1 MRDSAF
7 LLLAAVPRCLPDHAI
22 RTAAQH
28 RGNLRVS
35 QDAIPIEVGKRYLI
49 YMSDEYLASE
59 GVYAEDGY
67 SYLYEIDG
75 NTVRYGMDALTD
87 SRTPEELIAAV
98 EAQIA
103 SRTGRADE
111 IGSSQYID
119 ELGKAQAAAQREQAE

>member
-1 MRDSAF
+1 
-7 LLLAAVPRCLPDHAI
+7 
-22 RTAAQH
+22 
-28 RGNLRVS
+28 
-35 QDAIPIEVGKRYLI
+35 
-49 YMSDEYLASE
+49 MSDEYLASE

-119 ELGKAQAAAQREQAE
+119 ELGKAQAAAQREQAEEPHRPGSIGGPGFFGGGNGGQSERVVGRGGYPAAVPYTAVCVNFL